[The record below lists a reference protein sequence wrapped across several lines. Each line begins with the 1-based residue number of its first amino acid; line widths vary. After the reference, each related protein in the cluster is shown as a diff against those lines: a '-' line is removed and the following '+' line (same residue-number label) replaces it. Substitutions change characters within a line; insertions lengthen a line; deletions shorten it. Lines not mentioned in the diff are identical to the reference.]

1 MLAEIYMARAES
13 LARASKEMPPA
24 SNSPFVAFDGTAQFK
39 FKGSSANGLRREI
52 VRACADRSLMSG
64 VNLNAG
70 WSQ

>member
-1 MLAEIYMARAES
+1 MARAEKLGTS
-13 LARASKEMPPA
+13 FEGNAASELTHR
-24 SNSPFVAFDGTAQFK
+24 SVAFDGTAQFK